1 MIYSASI
8 CHTTEN
14 DELAAKRR
22 PLPRSA
28 QSIQQLPMLS
38 QHPLS
43 SDFLTRALSMNGNG
57 ANGASQIDLSKLW
70 LPFSAQT
77 NPGNTLTTQSQHSQD
92 SLLPLPSLFSPA
104 FLNVSTVSGADSS
117 NADTS
122 PALLSEFVSGAPAPV
137 TTLFAGGGVVQS
149 HEVELQ
155 STGAEGGLQSP
166 GQPTADETKDSMV
179 RSNTFKWY
187 FCVLE
192 TRSRDFNYLDYRYF
206 CNQISYLVKL
216 CQIQQSQ
223 IQALQSSVQS
233 SGAVLGVQTGLNS
246 K

>member
-1 MIYSASI
+1 M
-8 CHTTEN
+8 TEN

-22 PLPRSA
+22 PLPRNA
-28 QSIQQLPMLS
+28 QSIQQLPMLT
-38 QHPLS
+38 QQQLS

-77 NPGNTLTTQSQHSQD
+77 NTGNTLAVQSQQSQD

-104 FLNVSTVSGADSS
+104 FLNVSTVSGTDSS

-122 PALLSEFVSGAPAPV
+122 PALLSEFASGASAPI
-137 TTLFAGGGVVQS
+137 TTLFPGGGVVQS

-192 TRSRDFNYLDYRYF
+192 TRSLYFNYLDCHYF

-223 IQALQSSVQS
+223 IQALQSSQS
-233 SGAVLGVQTGLNS
+233 SGAVLDVQTGLNS